1 MVILFSCTQCAFSAE
16 RRSDPGLFDYFQEV
30 ILANGTKQLKTHH
43 AAEVAEEKEA
53 CRGSLTVSF
62 LTPSPFA
69 ANRPGAWI

>member
-1 MVILFSCTQCAFSAE
+1 MVILFSCTHCAFSAE
-16 RRSDPGLFDYFQEV
+16 RRSGPGLFHYFRKV
-30 ILANGTKQLKTHH
+30 ILADGTEQLKSHH
-43 AAEVAEEKEA
+43 AAEVAEEKET